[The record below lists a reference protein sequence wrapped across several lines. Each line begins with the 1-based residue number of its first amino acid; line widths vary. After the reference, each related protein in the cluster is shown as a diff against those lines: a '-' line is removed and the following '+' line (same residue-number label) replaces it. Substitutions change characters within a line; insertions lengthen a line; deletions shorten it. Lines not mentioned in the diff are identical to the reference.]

1 MKCQDLL
8 AVLNDYV
15 DGAVDAALC
24 EEFERHMAG
33 CQTCQVVVDTVRKTI
48 RVYRDGREMELP
60 TGFRHRLHEALR
72 TRWREARRETKVDS

>member
-33 CQTCQVVVDTVRKTI
+33 CSTCQVVVDTVRKTI
-48 RVYRDGREMELP
+48 RIYRDGREMELP
-60 TGFRHRLHEALR
+60 TGFRDRLHHALR
-72 TRWREARRETKVDS
+72 ARWREAHRETHIDS